1 MCPLCKPH
9 DGKPCTLREEPGGRI
24 VCACGLHAWPNS
36 GVLEETCRLLSLT
49 ITGQV
54 HTWTQSY

>member
-1 MCPLCKPH
+1 MCPLCKSH
-9 DGKPCTLREEPGGRI
+9 DGKPCRLSEQPDGRI
-24 VCACGLHAWPNS
+24 VCACGLHAWPDS
-36 GVLEETCRLLSLT
+36 GALEETCRRQNLT